1 MNNIQFSFFCSMFIY
16 VCRIVILFLFT
27 SSKSIHLLIYQS
39 MYVFSDF
46 LFFFLHSPFFLCLL
60 LFFLSFSY
68 ICSSSLSSFPLSF
81 FLPSSPQSME
91 PFSQS
96 HSPLTLSVQLSYV
109 YQILNDDTTQIKSE
123 PTDINENET
132 DAIGIT
138 STENSLEK
146 SSDLKP
152 LLLPP
157 RADKNDVPI
166 VEWWDEIFLSKENRE
181 IRKKAAITSSFKYSG
196 LGIGGKKGDG
206 SGGEISSS
214 SSSSSS
220 SRNVDLFDGAGIYNV
235 RTHM

>member
-1 MNNIQFSFFCSMFIY
+1 M
-16 VCRIVILFLFT
+16 
-27 SSKSIHLLIYQS
+27 
-39 MYVFSDF
+39 
-46 LFFFLHSPFFLCLL
+46 
-60 LFFLSFSY
+60 
-68 ICSSSLSSFPLSF
+68 
-81 FLPSSPQSME
+81 
-91 PFSQS
+91 
-96 HSPLTLSVQLSYV
+96 
-109 YQILNDDTTQIKSE
+109 
-123 PTDINENET
+123 
-132 DAIGIT
+132 
-138 STENSLEK
+138 
-146 SSDLKP
+146 KP